1 MKLHLISLCF
11 LISVSCNSRE
21 RHSENPKNKGAISL
35 SKSNSKIYYSIK
47 KFIDGDTFWINDGSD
62 KGLKIRLIGV
72 DTPENQA
79 RFGNPEEY
87 FGDEASAFTKSILM
101 NKKVRLEYDV
111 DRTDSF
117 GRTLAY
123 VYLEDGTFLNEE
135 LIKRG
140 FATIMTV
147 QPNSKYAKHF
157 YKLQVEARENN
168 VGLWRRE
175 LVRF

>member
-21 RHSENPKNKGAISL
+21 RHTESRKNITDISTN
-35 SKSNSKIYYSIK
+35 KNNSTKYYTIK
-47 KFIDGDTFWINDGSD
+47 KFIDGDTFWINDGS
-62 KGLKIRLIGV
+62 KQGLKIRLIGV

-79 RFGNPEEY
+79 RFGDPEEY
-87 FGDEASAFTKSILM
+87 FGDEASAFTKSILL
-101 NKKVRLEYDV
+101 NKKVRLEYDI

-135 LIKRG
+135 LIKQG
-140 FATIMTV
+140 FAKIMTV

-157 YKLQVEARENN
+157 YKLQVGAREDNI
-168 VGLWRRE
+168 GLWKR
-175 LVRF
+175 

>member
-1 MKLHLISLCF
+1 MKLLLISLCF
-11 LISVSCNSRE
+11 LISISCNSRE
-21 RHSENPKNKGAISL
+21 RHSENQKNITNISL
-35 SKSNSKIYYSIK
+35 NRNNSKRYYSIK
-47 KFIDGDTFWINDGSD
+47 KFIDGDTFWINDGSK
-62 KGLKIRLIGV
+62 KGVKIRLIGV

-87 FGDEASAFTKSILM
+87 FGDEASAFTKSILL
-101 NKKVRLEYDV
+101 NKKVRLEYDI

-135 LIKRG
+135 LIKQG

-157 YKLQVEARENN
+157 YKLQIQARVNN
-168 VGLWRRE
+168 LGLWER
-175 LVRF
+175 

>member
-1 MKLHLISLCF
+1 MKLRLISLCF

-21 RHSENPKNKGAISL
+21 RHTGNGKYITDISTNKN
-35 SKSNSKIYYSIK
+35 NSTKYYTIK
-47 KFIDGDTFWINDGSD
+47 KFIDGDTFWINDGSEQ
-62 KGLKIRLIGV
+62 GLKVRLIGV

-87 FGDEASAFTKSILM
+87 FGDEASAFTKSILL
-101 NKKVRLEYDV
+101 NKKVRLEYDI

-135 LIKRG
+135 LIKQG

-168 VGLWRRE
+168 IGLWKR
-175 LVRF
+175 

>member
-1 MKLHLISLCF
+1 MKLLLISLCF
-11 LISVSCNSRE
+11 LILGSCNSRD
-21 RHSENPKNKGAISL
+21 RHIRNQNNEEL
-35 SKSNSKIYYSIK
+35 SSKKIYSSKYYSIK
-47 KFIDGDTFWINDGSD
+47 KFIDGDTFWINDGSK
-62 KGLKIRLIGV
+62 KGVKIRLIGV

-87 FGDEASAFTKSILM
+87 FGDEASAFVKKILL
-101 NKKVRLEYDV
+101 NKKVRLEYDI

-135 LIKRG
+135 LIKQG

-168 VGLWRRE
+168 IGLWRR
-175 LVRF
+175 

>member
-1 MKLHLISLCF
+1 MKLLLISLCF
-11 LISVSCNSRE
+11 LISISCNSRE
-21 RHSENPKNKGAISL
+21 RHSENQKNIRNISL
-35 SKSNSKIYYSIK
+35 NRNNSKRYYSIK
-47 KFIDGDTFWINDGSD
+47 KFIDGDTFWINDGSK
-62 KGLKIRLIGV
+62 KGVKIRLIGV

-87 FGDEASAFTKSILM
+87 FGDEASAFVKSILL
-101 NKKVRLEYDV
+101 NKKVRLEYDI

-135 LIKRG
+135 LIKQG

-157 YKLQVEARENN
+157 YKLQIQARENN
-168 VGLWRRE
+168 LGLWER
-175 LVRF
+175 